1 MLSTNVTSGLII
13 YITFLLN
20 VFRMKLL
27 LIVLLAGLAAESLAK
42 TSCDKKTYMEYF
54 ELKQVKCGSTKY

>member
-1 MLSTNVTSGLII
+1 MFSTNIPSGLII
-13 YITFLLN
+13 YITFIFY

-42 TSCDKKTYMEYF
+42 TSCKDKKFMESF
-54 ELKQVKCGSTKY
+54 ALEKVKCESTIY